1 MKIPTAKRPRS
12 ESPLSERDGSGTC
25 GKIAT
30 TTRATS
36 QHSKKPKLNHPFV
49 SHPPAPFP
57 ENHRPS
63 PSEAREVYHLLC
75 EAHGTP
81 DVQMFVSAAQSSV
94 AAAAPNVLEG
104 LISTILSQ
112 STSGSNS
119 SRAKAALD
127 NAFGRNNFLAIATA
141 PQERVIE
148 AIRCGGLAK
157 KKAATIQSLL
167 EQIRSKHGSYSLQFL
182 AASGEDERKTDAE
195 VTQELLSYAGV
206 GPKTAAC
213 VLSLCF
219 GRQSFAVDTHVWRLS
234 KVLGWVPETADRV
247 RTQAHLDQRLPGD
260 LKHGLHVL
268 MMRHGRTCAGCKKSG
283 QGACI
288 LKTYRQDHLD

>member
-1 MKIPTAKRPRS
+1 MHTTKRPRS
-12 ESPLSERDGSGTC
+12 DSSLSERDGSETSGT
-25 GKIAT
+25 IAT

-36 QHSKKPKLNHPFV
+36 QHSKKPKLDHPFI
-49 SHPPAPFP
+49 SPTPFP
-57 ENHRPS
+57 EIHRPS

-81 DVQMFVSAAQSSV
+81 DVQTSVAQSSV
-94 AAAAPNVLEG
+94 ATAPNVLEG

-127 NAFGRNNFLAIATA
+127 AAFGRNNFLAIATA

-213 VLSLCF
+213 VLSLCL

-288 LKTYRQDHLD
+288 LKTYRQDHLDE